1 MLLTFASWPQEG
13 CHGASQQVHTGARKK
28 GQEAVPAASV
38 SIFLFIFLM
47 DTRAFSKPLPP
58 ADFLL
63 SLRQGDSFTLTSH
76 PLSHPYHGF
85 MVSFWQHWISGF
97 GHTTCFGQWNV
108 RRCGVSRSLDVLSP
122 LVLSFCPYVIHHE
135 ENIIQDVS
143 SPRSMKDTWERSRLN
158 L

>member
-1 MLLTFASWPQEG
+1 MPWDQSTGPHRCQEEGPGSSAS
-13 CHGASQQVHTGARKK
+13 CFCLYFSFR
-28 GQEAVPAASV
+28 
-38 SIFLFIFLM
+38 FLM

-63 SLRQGDSFTLTSH
+63 SLQQTPFHIPTTASWGASGQ
-76 PLSHPYHGF
+76 HG
-85 MVSFWQHWISGF
+85 ISGF

-108 RRCGVSRSLDVLSP
+108 RGCGVSRSLDVLSP
-122 LVLSFCPYVIHHE
+122 LALSFCPYVIHHK
-135 ENIIQDVS
+135 ENVIQDVS